1 MHLKESTVSNSDA
14 TLVTV
19 ARWLGAPDPQGPL
32 AEART
37 EAGRHVVDI
46 TYKYLRLSY
55 ACA

>member
-19 ARWLGAPDPQGPL
+19 AHWLGAPDPQGPL

-37 EAGRHVVDI
+37 EAGRASLV
-46 TYKYLRLSY
+46 TN
-55 ACA
+55 